1 MIRPADC
8 PDCPAKGPNW
18 RHDTT
23 CPVGRALDATSADD
37 RAWFDARPD
46 ARTRVRPV
54 RPDERHWLTR
64 NGCRV
69 DPFVYVIVTR
79 IAEGVRTRSYR
90 GVTAPGTAFRN
101 AVPTEL
107 DFGAHP

>member
-1 MIRPADC
+1 
-8 PDCPAKGPNW
+8 
-18 RHDTT
+18 
-23 CPVGRALDATSADD
+23 
-37 RAWFDARPD
+37 
-46 ARTRVRPV
+46 
-54 RPDERHWLTR
+54 LTR